1 MKVLKVLALIVA
13 FGSTAVAATPE
24 NLTCQVELHD
34 SDLKMILDG
43 SVQLEVLAD
52 GFEIAEGPLWI
63 PIMNTLLFS
72 DVMGNKIHQWSE
84 AKGSNVFFSPS
95 GHTGRVPFFE
105 GGVLGS
111 NGLALDAAGN
121 LIICQHGDR
130 RLVKLAFDNTTQEA
144 LSTLTATHKGKR
156 FNSPNDL
163 TIAAN
168 GDIYFTAPP
177 NGHCDIAN
185 SVHGEQMVF
194 VDDKREIPYSGV
206 YRYEAATN
214 DILLL
219 SDEMELPNGIALS
232 PDPKWIYV
240 GSSDMKDPKMWR
252 FSVEDG
258 SGCVFLKALLE
269 KPTPVG
275 LME

>member
-63 PIMNTLLFS
+63 PIMKTLLFS

-168 GDIYFTAPP
+168 GDIYFTAHPMGIVISQTASMESRWYLSMIKGRVP
-177 NGHCDIAN
+177 IAE
-185 SVHGEQMVF
+185 SIGT
-194 VDDKREIPYSGV
+194 K
-206 YRYEAATN
+206 
-214 DILLL
+214 
-219 SDEMELPNGIALS
+219 LPRMT
-232 PDPKWIYV
+232 Y
-240 GSSDMKDPKMWR
+240 
-252 FSVEDG
+252 
-258 SGCVFLKALLE
+258 CY
-269 KPTPVG
+269 
-275 LME
+275 